1 MKKLALVA
9 SLVLSSGFAQA
20 AQPGAATVVTADKI
34 VKEVRV
40 EVFHGNAYY
49 YFASFDSNETAQS
62 GVNTTWEAPGCPSA
76 IYAYIPASSP
86 GAERMFDLA
95 MHSKNTNTPLQFSGI
110 CGDHEGNNIYIQAN
124 YATF

>member
-1 MKKLALVA
+1 MKKLALAA
-9 SLVLSSGFAQA
+9 SLVLFSSLSQAQST
-20 AQPGAATVVTADKI
+20 TVITADKV

-40 EVFHGNAYY
+40 EVYHGNAYY
-49 YFASFDSNETAQS
+49 YFASVDSNEADKNGS
-62 GVNTTWEAPGCPSA
+62 NTTWEAQGCPTA

-95 MHSKNTNTPLQFSGI
+95 MHSKTTNTPIQFHGI
-110 CGDHEGNNIYIQAN
+110 CGDNEGENIYIQAK

>member
-1 MKKLALVA
+1 MKKLAIAA
-9 SLVLSSGFAQA
+9 SLVLFAGLSQA
-20 AQPGAATVVTADKI
+20 QSTTVVTADKV

-40 EVFHGNAYY
+40 EVYHGNAYY
-49 YFASFDSNETAQS
+49 YFASVDSNEAAAN
-62 GVNTTWEAPGCPSA
+62 GANNTWEAPGCPSA

-110 CGDHEGNNIYIQAN
+110 CGDHKGNNIYIQAN

>member
-1 MKKLALVA
+1 MKKLAIAA
-9 SLVLSSGFAQA
+9 SFVLFAGLSQA
-20 AQPGAATVVTADKI
+20 QSTTVVTADKV

-40 EVFHGNAYY
+40 EVYHGNAYY
-49 YFASFDSNETAQS
+49 YFASVDSNEAAA
-62 GVNTTWEAPGCPSA
+62 NDANNTWEAPGCPSA

-110 CGDHEGNNIYIQAN
+110 CGDHKGNNIYIQAN